1 VVVFEVAGIEDLDQI
16 LDLLRDDPLSTSRE
30 SDDDAVYESAFNEI
44 AADPNNHLLV
54 GKDGGEVVAFLQL
67 TIMPGIARVGTRRA
81 QIESVRVRR
90 SRRDEGIGRQLCEW
104 SIDLARQR
112 GCGLIQLTT
121 DRARPDASAFYERI
135 GFVDSHRGMKM
146 SLAPDEAE
154 DSS

>member
-1 VVVFEVAGIEDLDQI
+1 MVVFEVAGIEDLDQI

-30 SDDDAVYESAFNEI
+30 SDDDA
-44 AADPNNHLLV
+44 
-54 GKDGGEVVAFLQL
+54 VVAFLQL